1 MQTNKHPQTSLA
13 RAMSLFQTLDD
24 ACFLDYLPSINPLMR
39 CIDPKIVPLQGSRPE
54 PPRYAMFLDR
64 SVAKF

>member
-13 RAMSLFQTLDD
+13 RATHVFHMLDD

-39 CIDPKIVPLQGSRPE
+39 CIDLKIVPLQGSRPE
-54 PPRYAMFLDR
+54 PPRYAMFPLEL
-64 SVAKF
+64 VVKP